1 MTLFLLS
8 ASSLLLIS
16 IIVII
21 KTLMNKNNE
30 KINSNQNSIDIY
42 NQKLKEIN
50 FDIENHLITKSEAN
64 NAIEELEYSLIKDNK
79 NTDILDSK
87 LYFSN
92 LKSKKTISI
101 ILLLVIPVFVIS
113 VYSFIGTPNSIE
125 KLVLVSDLKNT
136 KSDSEKLVSVEQML
150 KRVERRLL
158 DDPNNSDDWLMLANS
173 YVVLK
178 RYPEAIRALE
188 NLYRLKGD
196 DPSLLFRYADVL
208 AMANSGIFAG
218 KPSEL
223 IKKALQLDPQNTM
236 GLWLAGLVA
245 YEEGEVKKA
254 INYWE
259 NVLPKLEIGSEEEKN
274 IRKYIEFA
282 KENNN
287 ISIQNNDSI
296 TQEKIE
302 YSLKLSIELSP
313 NFTNV
318 NKNKIVFIYAKP
330 INSPNNMPIIVLRK
344 TVADLPLLVEMND
357 SMSMLPSNK
366 LSDYKSVQVLAR
378 ISNSGNAKSEK
389 GDLIGIVES
398 MSTTSKN
405 ITKLIINT
413 TLK

>member
-21 KTLMNKNNE
+21 RTLMNKNNE

-178 RYPEAIRALE
+178 RYPEAIRAFE

-287 ISIQNNDSI
+287 ISIQNNGSI
-296 TQEKIE
+296 TQEKNE

-313 NFTNV
+313 NFTNI
-318 NKNKIVFIYAKP
+318 NKNKAVFIYAKP

>member
-274 IRKYIEFA
+274 IRKYIKFA

-313 NFTNV
+313 NFTNI
-318 NKNKIVFIYAKP
+318 NKNKAVFIYAKP

>member
-16 IIVII
+16 IIII
-21 KTLMNKNNE
+21 IRTLMNKNNE
-30 KINSNQNSIDIY
+30 KISSSQNSMDIY

-113 VYSFIGTPNSIE
+113 VYSFIGAPNSIE

-136 KSDSEKLVSVEQML
+136 KNDSEKLVSVEQML

-178 RYPEAIRALE
+178 RYPEAIRAFE

-287 ISIQNNDSI
+287 ISIQNNGSI

-313 NFTNV
+313 NFTNI
-318 NKNKIVFIYAKP
+318 NKNKAVFIYAKP

>member
-21 KTLMNKNNE
+21 RTLMNKNNE

-92 LKSKKTISI
+92 LESKKTISI

-287 ISIQNNDSI
+287 ISIQNNGSI

-313 NFTNV
+313 NFTNI
-318 NKNKIVFIYAKP
+318 NKNKAVFIYAKP

>member
-21 KTLMNKNNE
+21 RTLMNKNNE

-125 KLVLVSDLKNT
+125 KLILVSDLKNT
-136 KSDSEKLVSVEQML
+136 RSDSEKLVSVEQML

-287 ISIQNNDSI
+287 ISIQNNGSI

-313 NFTNV
+313 NFTNI
-318 NKNKIVFIYAKP
+318 NKNKAVFIYAKP

>member
-16 IIVII
+16 IIAII
-21 KTLMNKNNE
+21 RTLMNKNNE
-30 KINSNQNSIDIY
+30 KINSNQNSMDIY
-42 NQKLKEIN
+42 NQKLNEIN
-50 FDIENHLITKSEAN
+50 FDIENHLITKNEAN
-64 NAIEELEYSLIKDNK
+64 NAIEELEYSLIKNNK

-92 LKSKKTISI
+92 LESKKTISI

-113 VYSFIGTPNSIE
+113 VYSFIGAPNSIE

-287 ISIQNNDSI
+287 ISIQNNGSI

-313 NFTNV
+313 NFTNI
-318 NKNKIVFIYAKP
+318 NKNKAVFIYAKP

>member
-21 KTLMNKNNE
+21 RTLMNKNNE

-92 LKSKKTISI
+92 LQSKKTISI

-287 ISIQNNDSI
+287 ISIQNNGSI

-318 NKNKIVFIYAKP
+318 NKNKVVFIYAKP

>member
-21 KTLMNKNNE
+21 RTLMNKNNE
-30 KINSNQNSIDIY
+30 KINSNQNSMDIY
-42 NQKLKEIN
+42 NQKLNEIN

-92 LKSKKTISI
+92 LESKKTISI

-113 VYSFIGTPNSIE
+113 VYSFIGAPNSIE

-178 RYPEAIRALE
+178 RYPEAIRAFE

-274 IRKYIEFA
+274 IRKYIQFA

-287 ISIQNNDSI
+287 ISIQNDNSI
-296 TQEKIE
+296 TQEEIE

-313 NFTNV
+313 NFTNI
-318 NKNKIVFIYAKP
+318 NKNKVVFIYAKP

>member
-21 KTLMNKNNE
+21 RTLMNKNNE

-125 KLVLVSDLKNT
+125 KLILVSDLKNT
-136 KSDSEKLVSVEQML
+136 RSDSEKLVSVEQML

-259 NVLPKLEIGSEEEKN
+259 NVLPELEIGSEEEKN

-287 ISIQNNDSI
+287 ISIQNNGSI

-313 NFTNV
+313 NFTNI
-318 NKNKIVFIYAKP
+318 NKNKAVFIYAKP

>member
-16 IIVII
+16 IIAII
-21 KTLMNKNNE
+21 RTLLNKNNE

-92 LKSKKTISI
+92 LESKKTISI

-259 NVLPKLEIGSEEEKN
+259 NVLPKLETGSEEEKN

-313 NFTNV
+313 NFTNI
-318 NKNKIVFIYAKP
+318 NKNKAVFIYAKP

-366 LSDYKSVQVLAR
+366 LSDYKSVQVLAK
-378 ISNSGNAKSEK
+378 ISKSGNAKSEK

>member
-21 KTLMNKNNE
+21 RTLMNKNNE

-64 NAIEELEYSLIKDNK
+64 NAIEELEYSLIKGNK

-125 KLVLVSDLKNT
+125 KLVLVSDLTNT

-287 ISIQNNDSI
+287 ISIQNNGSI

-313 NFTNV
+313 NFTNI
-318 NKNKIVFIYAKP
+318 NKNKAVFIYAKP

>member
-21 KTLMNKNNE
+21 RILLNKNNE
-30 KINSNQNSIDIY
+30 KINSNQNSMDIY
-42 NQKLKEIN
+42 NQKLNEIN
-50 FDIENHLITKSEAN
+50 FDIENRLITRSEAN
-64 NAIEELEYSLIKDNK
+64 NAIKELEYSLIKDNK

-92 LKSKKTISI
+92 LKSKKTISV

-113 VYSFIGTPNSIE
+113 VYSFIGDPNSIE

-136 KSDSEKLVSVEQML
+136 KNNSEKLASVEQML
-150 KRVERRLL
+150 NRVERRLL
-158 DDPNNSDDWLMLANS
+158 DDPNNTDDWLMLANS

-178 RYPEAIRALE
+178 RYPEAIRAFE

-208 AMANSGIFAG
+208 AMANSGIFTG

-287 ISIQNNDSI
+287 ISIQNNGSI

-313 NFTNV
+313 NFTNI
-318 NKNKIVFIYAKP
+318 NKNKAVFIYAKP

>member
-21 KTLMNKNNE
+21 RTLMNKNNE

-92 LKSKKTISI
+92 LESKKTISI

-125 KLVLVSDLKNT
+125 KLILVSDLKNT
-136 KSDSEKLVSVEQML
+136 RSDSEKLVSVEQML

-274 IRKYIEFA
+274 IRKYIQFA

-287 ISIQNNDSI
+287 ISIQNNGSI

-313 NFTNV
+313 NFTNI
-318 NKNKIVFIYAKP
+318 NKNKAVFIYAKP

>member
-21 KTLMNKNNE
+21 RTLMNKNNE

-92 LKSKKTISI
+92 LESKKTISI

-113 VYSFIGTPNSIE
+113 VYSFIGAPNSIE

-287 ISIQNNDSI
+287 ISIQNNGSI

-313 NFTNV
+313 NFTNI
-318 NKNKIVFIYAKP
+318 NKNKAVFIYAKP

-344 TVADLPLLVEMND
+344 TVADLPLLVEMNN
-357 SMSMLPSNK
+357 SMSMLTSNK

-378 ISNSGNAKSEK
+378 ISKSGNAKSEK
-389 GDLIGIVES
+389 GDLIGVVDS
-398 MSTTSKN
+398 VSTTSKN

>member
-21 KTLMNKNNE
+21 RTLMNKNNE

-92 LKSKKTISI
+92 LESKKTISI
-101 ILLLVIPVFVIS
+101 ILLLVIPIFVIS
-113 VYSFIGTPNSIE
+113 VYSFIGAHNSIE

-259 NVLPKLEIGSEEEKN
+259 NVLPELEIGSEEEKN

-287 ISIQNNDSI
+287 ISIQNNGSI

-313 NFTNV
+313 NFTNI
-318 NKNKIVFIYAKP
+318 NKNKAVFIYAKP

>member
-21 KTLMNKNNE
+21 RTLMNKNNE

-113 VYSFIGTPNSIE
+113 VYSFIGAPNSIE

-136 KSDSEKLVSVEQML
+136 KNDSEKLVSVEQML

-287 ISIQNNDSI
+287 ISIQNNGSI

-318 NKNKIVFIYAKP
+318 NKNKVVFIYAKP

-366 LSDYKSVQVLAR
+366 LSDYKSVQVSAR

-389 GDLIGIVES
+389 GDLIGIIES

>member
-101 ILLLVIPVFVIS
+101 ILLLIIPVFVIS

-287 ISIQNNDSI
+287 ISIQNNGSI

-313 NFTNV
+313 NFTNI
-318 NKNKIVFIYAKP
+318 NKNKAVFIYAKP

>member
-21 KTLMNKNNE
+21 RTLMNKNNE

-287 ISIQNNDSI
+287 ISIQNNGSI

-313 NFTNV
+313 NFTNI
-318 NKNKIVFIYAKP
+318 NKNKAVFIYAKP

>member
-21 KTLMNKNNE
+21 RTLMNKNNE

-92 LKSKKTISI
+92 LESKKTISI

-136 KSDSEKLVSVEQML
+136 KNDSEKLVSVEQML

-287 ISIQNNDSI
+287 ISIQNNGSI

-313 NFTNV
+313 NFTNI
-318 NKNKIVFIYAKP
+318 NKNKAVFIYAKP

>member
-287 ISIQNNDSI
+287 ISIQNNGSI

-313 NFTNV
+313 NFTNI
-318 NKNKIVFIYAKP
+318 NKNKAVFIYAKP

>member
-21 KTLMNKNNE
+21 RTLLNKNNE

-92 LKSKKTISI
+92 LESKKTISI

-259 NVLPKLEIGSEEEKN
+259 NVLPKLETGSEEEKN

-287 ISIQNNDSI
+287 ISIQNNGSI

-313 NFTNV
+313 NFTNI
-318 NKNKIVFIYAKP
+318 NKNKAVFIYAKP

>member
-21 KTLMNKNNE
+21 RTLMNKNNE

-92 LKSKKTISI
+92 LESKKTISI

-125 KLVLVSDLKNT
+125 KLVLVSDLENA

-287 ISIQNNDSI
+287 ISIQNDDTI

-313 NFTNV
+313 NFTNI
-318 NKNKIVFIYAKP
+318 NKNKAVFIYAKP

>member
-21 KTLMNKNNE
+21 RTLMNKNNE

-101 ILLLVIPVFVIS
+101 ILLLIIPVFVIS

-287 ISIQNNDSI
+287 ISIQNNGSI

-313 NFTNV
+313 NFTNI
-318 NKNKIVFIYAKP
+318 NKNKAVFIYAKP

>member
-21 KTLMNKNNE
+21 KALLNKNNE
-30 KINSNQNSIDIY
+30 KINSNQNSMDIY
-42 NQKLKEIN
+42 NQKLNEIN
-50 FDIENHLITKSEAN
+50 FDIENHLITKNEAN

-79 NTDILDSK
+79 NTDTLDSK

-92 LKSKKTISI
+92 LKSKKTISV
-101 ILLLVIPVFVIS
+101 ILVLVIPVFVIS
-113 VYSFIGTPNSIE
+113 VYSFIGDPNSIE
-125 KLVLVSDLKNT
+125 KLVLVSDLKNS
-136 KSDSEKLVSVEQML
+136 KNNSEKLVSVEQML
-150 KRVERRLL
+150 NRVERRLL
-158 DDPNNSDDWLMLANS
+158 DEPNNSDDWLMLANS

-178 RYPEAIRALE
+178 RYPEAIRAFE

-223 IKKALQLDPQNTM
+223 IKKALRLDPQNTM

-245 YEEGEVKKA
+245 YEEGEINEA
-254 INYWE
+254 INYWQ

-274 IRKYIEFA
+274 IRKYIQFA

-287 ISIQNNDSI
+287 ISIQNDNSI
-296 TQEKIE
+296 TQEEIE
-302 YSLKLSIELSP
+302 YSLKLNIELSP
-313 NFTNV
+313 NFTSV
-318 NKNKIVFIYAKP
+318 NKSKVVFIYAKP

-378 ISNSGNAKSEK
+378 ISKSGNAKSEI
-389 GDLIGIVES
+389 GDLIGVVDS
-398 MSTTSKN
+398 VSTTSRN

-413 TLK
+413 TQK

>member
-21 KTLMNKNNE
+21 RTLMNKNNE

-113 VYSFIGTPNSIE
+113 VYSFIGAPNSIE

-287 ISIQNNDSI
+287 ISIQNNGSI

-313 NFTNV
+313 NFTNI
-318 NKNKIVFIYAKP
+318 NKNKAVFIYAKP

>member
-21 KTLMNKNNE
+21 RTLMNKNNE

-178 RYPEAIRALE
+178 RYPEAIRAFE

-287 ISIQNNDSI
+287 ISIQNNGSI

-313 NFTNV
+313 NFTNI
-318 NKNKIVFIYAKP
+318 NKNKAVFIYAKP

>member
-21 KTLMNKNNE
+21 RTLMNKNNE

-92 LKSKKTISI
+92 MESKKTISI

-313 NFTNV
+313 NFTNI
-318 NKNKIVFIYAKP
+318 NKNKAVFIYAKP

-344 TVADLPLLVEMND
+344 TVADLPLIVEMND

>member
-16 IIVII
+16 IIAII
-21 KTLMNKNNE
+21 RTLLNKNNE

-92 LKSKKTISI
+92 LESKKTISI

-287 ISIQNNDSI
+287 ISIQNNGSI

-313 NFTNV
+313 NFTNI
-318 NKNKIVFIYAKP
+318 NKNKAVFIYAKP

>member
-21 KTLMNKNNE
+21 RTLMNKNNE

-287 ISIQNNDSI
+287 ISIQNNGSI

-313 NFTNV
+313 NFTNI
-318 NKNKIVFIYAKP
+318 NKNKAVFIYAKP
-330 INSPNNMPIIVLRK
+330 INSSNNMPIIVLRK

>member
-1 MTLFLLS
+1 
-8 ASSLLLIS
+8 
-16 IIVII
+16 
-21 KTLMNKNNE
+21 MNKNNE

-125 KLVLVSDLKNT
+125 KLVLVLDLKNT

-287 ISIQNNDSI
+287 ISIQNNGSI

-313 NFTNV
+313 NFTNI
-318 NKNKIVFIYAKP
+318 NKNKAVFIYAKP

>member
-21 KTLMNKNNE
+21 RTLMNKNNE

-92 LKSKKTISI
+92 LESKKTISI

-125 KLVLVSDLKNT
+125 KLVLVSDLNNT

-287 ISIQNNDSI
+287 ISIQNNGSI

-313 NFTNV
+313 NFTNI
-318 NKNKIVFIYAKP
+318 NKNKAVFIYAKP

>member
-21 KTLMNKNNE
+21 RTLMNKNNE

-79 NTDILDSK
+79 NTNILDSK

-92 LKSKKTISI
+92 LESKKTISI

-313 NFTNV
+313 NFTNI
-318 NKNKIVFIYAKP
+318 NKNKAVFIYAKP

>member
-113 VYSFIGTPNSIE
+113 VYSFIGAPNSIE

-136 KSDSEKLVSVEQML
+136 KNDSEKLVSVEQML

-287 ISIQNNDSI
+287 ISIQNNGSI

-313 NFTNV
+313 NFTNI
-318 NKNKIVFIYAKP
+318 NKNKVVFVYAKP

>member
-21 KTLMNKNNE
+21 RTLMNKNNE
-30 KINSNQNSIDIY
+30 KINSNQNSMDIY
-42 NQKLKEIN
+42 NQKLNEIN
-50 FDIENHLITKSEAN
+50 FDIENHLITKNEAN

-92 LKSKKTISI
+92 LESKKTISI

-113 VYSFIGTPNSIE
+113 VYSFIGAPNSIE

-274 IRKYIEFA
+274 IRKYIQFA

-287 ISIQNNDSI
+287 ISIQNDNSI
-296 TQEKIE
+296 TQEEIE

-313 NFTNV
+313 NFTNI
-318 NKNKIVFIYAKP
+318 NKNKVVFIYAKP

-378 ISNSGNAKSEK
+378 ISKSGNAKSEK

-398 MSTTSKN
+398 TSTTSKN

>member
-1 MTLFLLS
+1 
-8 ASSLLLIS
+8 
-16 IIVII
+16 
-21 KTLMNKNNE
+21 
-30 KINSNQNSIDIY
+30 
-42 NQKLKEIN
+42 
-50 FDIENHLITKSEAN
+50 
-64 NAIEELEYSLIKDNK
+64 
-79 NTDILDSK
+79 
-87 LYFSN
+87 
-92 LKSKKTISI
+92 
-101 ILLLVIPVFVIS
+101 
-113 VYSFIGTPNSIE
+113 
-125 KLVLVSDLKNT
+125 
-136 KSDSEKLVSVEQML
+136 
-150 KRVERRLL
+150 
-158 DDPNNSDDWLMLANS
+158 
-173 YVVLK
+173 
-178 RYPEAIRALE
+178 
-188 NLYRLKGD
+188 
-196 DPSLLFRYADVL
+196 
-208 AMANSGIFAG
+208 MANSGIFAG

-245 YEEGEVKKA
+245 YEEGKVKKA

-287 ISIQNNDSI
+287 ISIQNNGSI

-313 NFTNV
+313 NFTNI
-318 NKNKIVFIYAKP
+318 NKNKAVFIYAKP

>member
-21 KTLMNKNNE
+21 RTLMNKNNE

-92 LKSKKTISI
+92 LESKKTISI

-125 KLVLVSDLKNT
+125 KLVLVSDLKNS
-136 KSDSEKLVSVEQML
+136 KDNSEKLVSVEQML
-150 KRVERRLL
+150 NRIERRLL

-287 ISIQNNDSI
+287 ISIQNNGSI

-313 NFTNV
+313 NFTNI
-318 NKNKIVFIYAKP
+318 NKNKAVFIYAKP

>member
-16 IIVII
+16 IIAII
-21 KTLMNKNNE
+21 GTLLNKNNE
-30 KINSNQNSIDIY
+30 KINSNQNSMDIY
-42 NQKLKEIN
+42 NQKLNEIN
-50 FDIENHLITKSEAN
+50 FDIENHLITKNEAN
-64 NAIEELEYSLIKDNK
+64 NAIKELKYSLIKDNK
-79 NTDILDSK
+79 NTDILDSR

-92 LKSKKTISI
+92 LKLKKTISV
-101 ILLLVIPVFVIS
+101 ILVFVIPVFVVS
-113 VYSFIGTPNSIE
+113 VYSFIGDPNSIE
-125 KLVLVSDLKNT
+125 KLVLVSDLKDT
-136 KSDSEKLVSVEQML
+136 KKNNEKLVSVEQML
-150 KRVERRLL
+150 NRVERRLL

-178 RYPEAIRALE
+178 RYPEAIRAFE

-208 AMANSGIFAG
+208 AMANSGIFTG
-218 KPSEL
+218 KPSKL

-236 GLWLAGLVA
+236 GLWLGGLVA
-245 YEEGEVKKA
+245 YEEGEINKA
-254 INYWE
+254 INYWQ

-274 IRKYIEFA
+274 IRKYIQLA

-287 ISIQNNDSI
+287 ISIQNDDSI
-296 TQEKIE
+296 TQEEIE

-313 NFTNV
+313 NFTNI
-318 NKNKIVFIYAKP
+318 NKNKVVFIYAKP

-357 SMSMLPSNK
+357 SMSMLTSNK

-378 ISNSGNAKSEK
+378 ISKSGNAKSEK
-389 GDLIGIVES
+389 GDLIGVVDS
-398 MSTTSKN
+398 VSTTSKN